1 MSQHIAVAYPL
12 KPGRT
17 GYFLVIETQKTEPG
31 MRYQD
36 SIFAQLLK
44 SVSRRCVGT
53 IADRHMAEAYDKKF
67 RLWDH
72 VVAMVFAQ
80 LADVRSLRQ
89 LQATWNASS
98 HHHYHLGTGPLA
110 RATLADANGRRPPQA
125 FADVFKMLSANADR
139 GLRRE
144 GAEMVRLI
152 DSTPIPLT
160 DAFACRVSNG
170 RIIGAKMHVVYEPAT
185 DRPCEITITPANVND
200 IDIGKQT
207 AIVPGMTYVFD
218 KAYCSYAWWSQLH
231 EAGAVFVTR
240 QKDNARY
247 AAVHKR
253 GLTAAEKHGDGF
265 TVIDDAEIKLIYGRN
280 ANLDLPVRRIRVKR
294 EGGGRITLITNGLN
308 RSAAEIAKLYKT
320 RWQIELLFRWIKQ
333 HLNLKTFLGRS
344 ENAVKIQLYAAMIA
358 YLLLRLAARASRS
371 KHSALRFAELVGCAL
386 FVRKSITRIDKPP
399 DVNPSRPKQKPASKQ
414 MELCYV

>member
-1 MSQHIAVAYPL
+1 
-12 KPGRT
+12 
-17 GYFLVIETQKTEPG
+17 
-31 MRYQD
+31 MRFTD
-36 SIFAQLLK
+36 SIFGQLLK
-44 SVSRRCVGT
+44 PVSRRSLGT
-53 IADRHMAEAYDKKF
+53 IAGRHMAEAYDKKF

-72 VVAMVFAQ
+72 VLAMVFAQ
-80 LADVRSLRQ
+80 LAGARSLRQ
-89 LQATWNASS
+89 LQSAWNANS

-125 FADVFKMLSANADR
+125 FADVFKMLSADADR
-139 GLRRE
+139 VLRRE

-152 DSTPIPLT
+152 DSTPIPLG

-170 RIIGAKMHVVYEPAT
+170 RIKGAKLHLVYQPAT
-185 DRPCEITITPANVND
+185 DQPCEISITPANVND
-200 IDIGKQT
+200 IDIGKQA

-218 KAYCSYAWWSQLH
+218 KAYLSYDWWSQLH
-231 EAGAVFVTR
+231 AAGAVFVTR

-247 AAVHKR
+247 ETIRKR
-253 GLTAAEKHGDGF
+253 ALTAAQKQGDGF

-280 ANLDLPVRRIRVKR
+280 ANLELPVRRIRVKR
-294 EGGGRITLITNGLN
+294 ESGGCITLITNDLN

-371 KHSALRFAELVGCAL
+371 KHDALRFAELVAATL
-386 FVRKSITRIDKPP
+386 FIRKSMARIDRPP
-399 DVNPSRPKQKPASKQ
+399 EVNPSKPKLIPPSKQ
-414 MELCYV
+414 MDLCYV